1 MNSVLVF
8 ILVILL
14 AGIVT
19 QYTSIPVPNLSVLF
33 ILSLITYALL
43 YINGR
48 KYLEAFEDNRF
59 RADGSPNTEPPPMNS
74 IPEMPYQLNPIDDLF
89 DYDDAAVY
97 QNRGSKEAS
106 KKQIS
111 DAMTRYP
118 MDWPARGPDS
128 QVFQE
133 EQSQFEEQVKNTMK
147 QPPATNFYREVDG
160 TDMKMPDTYQID
172 EEERKILQTY
182 KPESCK
188 GLLEYSVDDVKGLL
202 HKIYD
207 RKGLIPV
214 VEKSKQGENVWEIVE
229 VKEKNPKIVWED
241 DVQANTERE
250 IMEQR
255 GEEVIQVPYTTSDVS
270 AGLDPF
276 FQPRNSVRDG
286 KFDNYTKW
294 TPGLERMFAPT
305 YPLKSWY

>member
-8 ILVILL
+8 ILVVLL

-19 QYTSIPVPNLSVLF
+19 QYTTIPVPNLWVLFTLSVL
-33 ILSLITYALL
+33 TYALL

-160 TDMKMPDTYQID
+160 TDMKMPDTYQMD

-229 VKEKNPKIVWED
+229 VKEKKPKIVWED

>member
-1 MNSVLVF
+1 MNNLLVF
-8 ILVILL
+8 IIVILI
-14 AGIVT
+14 AGVIAE
-19 QYTSIPVPNLSVLF
+19 YTTIPIPNLSVLF
-33 ILSLITYALL
+33 VLSLLTYAIV

-48 KYLEAFEDNRF
+48 KYLDGFEDNRF
-59 RADGSPNTEPPPMNS
+59 RADGSPNTELPPMNS
-74 IPEMPYQLNPIDDLF
+74 IPEMPYKVTPIDDLF
-89 DYDDAAVY
+89 AYDGADVY

-147 QPPATNFYREVDG
+147 QPAATNFYKEVDG
-160 TDMKMPDTYQID
+160 SNMQLPDTYEID
-172 EEERKILQTY
+172 DEERKILQTY
-182 KPESCK
+182 QPESSK
-188 GLLEYSVDDVKGLL
+188 GLLEYSVDDVTGLL

-214 VEKSKQGENVWEIVE
+214 VKKSKQGENVWEIVE

-241 DVQANTERE
+241 EVQADAQRA

-255 GEEVIQVPYTTSDVS
+255 GEEVIEVPYTTSDIS

-276 FQPRNSVRDG
+276 FQARNSVRDG
-286 KFDNYTKW
+286 KFDYTSW

-305 YPLKSWY
+305 YPLKSWF